1 MMSHVQSTPLLSSTR
16 CEQPW
21 VPNIRREPWV
31 VPTLRQELIAGMV
44 NGFNDYLDSM
54 LALAIHNMQ
63 SNIVEHFIAS
73 AACCSCYS
81 YHVWSS
87 RLVGLTFLRFLRV
100 ALFLH
105 ALQNHSGIESRDEL
119 GHRFLGQT
127 PKKITFIRLC
137 FKPICALQRT
147 TQKNLSRMMTTM
159 TTAPSVHNS
168 ISQMLAIVHILS
180 PQKLGHQDKSQS
192 SLNSV

>member
-1 MMSHVQSTPLLSSTR
+1 MIDNICQILNPLNLWFGPFPVKIYQVINWFMKNFRISMMSHVQSTPLLSSTR

-119 GHRFLGQT
+119 GHRFLDQT
-127 PKKITFIRLC
+127 PQKITFIRLC
-137 FKPICALQRT
+137 FKPICAL
-147 TQKNLSRMMTTM
+147 
-159 TTAPSVHNS
+159 
-168 ISQMLAIVHILS
+168 
-180 PQKLGHQDKSQS
+180 
-192 SLNSV
+192 